1 MLNKYT
7 FENKERRYIPD
18 FFIPKYN
25 LILEVKNDY
34 LIDTDLTRAKK
45 GAIPNNYIYLILGK
59 DDIFNNFDYIWDTVI
74 KSATIIES

>member
-1 MLNKYT
+1 M
-7 FENKERRYIPD
+7 
-18 FFIPKYN
+18 
-25 LILEVKNDY
+25 EVKNDY